1 MARIALLL
9 ALLAALVL
17 AGCGGGGEEAD
28 ATEAPLSGEGFDFTG
43 GDITS
48 GVPIDARYTC
58 DGDDVSPALTWA
70 RAPEGTAELALIVDD
85 PDAPG
90 GTFTHWLAFG
100 LPPASVALP
109 QRVPPLDRQVPGPTP
124 LTQGRNDFGE
134 IGYGGPCPPEGETH
148 TYVFRLLALDTDLD
162 LPPDA
167 DRAAFDAA
175 SDGHVIAEARL
186 EAPYTRS

>member
-1 MARIALLL
+1 MARFAAVVALVG
-9 ALLAALVL
+9 ALVL
-17 AGCGGGGEEAD
+17 AGCGGGEEEGAST
-28 ATEAPLSGEGFDFTG
+28 AAPLSVEGFEFTG

-48 GVPIDARYTC
+48 GKPIPARYTC
-58 DGDDVSPALTWA
+58 DGDNVSPAFTWT
-70 RAPEGTAELALIVDD
+70 RAPEGTTELALVVDD
-85 PDAPG
+85 PDAPD

-100 LPPASVALP
+100 IPAASVAVP
-109 QRVPPLDRQVPGPTP
+109 QRVPPLERQVPGPTP
-124 LTQGRNDFGE
+124 MTQGRNDFGE
-134 IGYGGPCPPEGETH
+134 LGYGGPCPPEGETH

-175 SDGHVIAEARL
+175 SNGHVIAEARV

>member
-1 MARIALLL
+1 MARFAAVVALVG
-9 ALLAALVL
+9 ALVL
-17 AGCGGGGEEAD
+17 AGCGGGEEESGSTA
-28 ATEAPLSGEGFDFTG
+28 APLSVEGFEFTG

-48 GVPIDARYTC
+48 GTPIAARYTC
-58 DGDDVSPALTWA
+58 DGDNVSPAFTWT
-70 RAPEGTAELALIVDD
+70 RAPEDTTELALVVDD
-85 PDAPG
+85 PDAPD

-100 LPPASVALP
+100 IPAASVAVP

-124 LTQGRNDFGE
+124 MTQGRNDFGE

-175 SDGHVIAEARL
+175 SNGHVIAEARL